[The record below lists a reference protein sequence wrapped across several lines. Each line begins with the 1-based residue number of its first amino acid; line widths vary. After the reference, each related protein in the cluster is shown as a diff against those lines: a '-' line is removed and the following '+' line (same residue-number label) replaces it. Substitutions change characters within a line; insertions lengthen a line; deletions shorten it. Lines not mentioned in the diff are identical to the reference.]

1 MTNEQFAKIGRDRT
15 TSETRIS
22 DGRACDFLSPVSLL
36 CGCGEPALGG
46 HLSGRKLAC
55 GVDSVLG
62 RNARGAL
69 VVAAHAKRAEG
80 NAPDEYG
87 DV

>member
-1 MTNEQFAKIGRDRT
+1 LTNEQLAKIGRNRAA
-15 TSETRIS
+15 SKARVS
-22 DGRACDFLSPVSLL
+22 DGRACAFLSPLSLL

-80 NAPDEYG
+80 NASDEYG